1 MRLYP
6 LSHIHEKGRVLS
18 VSEYDEW
25 GLPLT
30 ETYTDMNFSGID
42 NINNYTGYTYD
53 EVLKQYYAQ
62 NRFYDPE
69 NRRFTQEDDVEDGD
83 NWYNYCNNN
92 PVNYVDPSGNMYY
105 TTQTDD
111 LIKGIGK
118 NLKGQ
123 AKSLLNIAETLDL
136 VSNLAHAL
144 LS

>member
-1 MRLYP
+1 
-6 LSHIHEKGRVLS
+6 
-18 VSEYDEW
+18 
-25 GLPLT
+25 
-30 ETYTDMNFSGID
+30 MNFSGID

-105 TTQTDD
+105 TM
-111 LIKGIGK
+111 IEIGR
-118 NLKGQ
+118 
-123 AKSLLNIAETLDL
+123 ASCRER
-136 VSNLAHAL
+136 V
-144 LS
+144 